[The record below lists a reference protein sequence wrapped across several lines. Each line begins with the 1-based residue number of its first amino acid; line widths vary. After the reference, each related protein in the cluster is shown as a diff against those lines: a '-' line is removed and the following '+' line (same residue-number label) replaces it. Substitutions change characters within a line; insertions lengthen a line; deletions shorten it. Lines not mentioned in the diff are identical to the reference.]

1 MKNRNHCPN
10 LTIMSAYHVFR
21 RNKDHT
27 MSIERL
33 ETGQR
38 MSRIVKHNGTIYLCG
53 QVAADA
59 NKDITEQTQTM
70 LDKVE
75 VLLEQAGSD
84 KEHMLS
90 ATLYIR
96 DMKDFAAMNTVWDA
110 WVPHGHA
117 PARACVEAR
126 MARPE
131 LLVEISVVA
140 AEK

>member
-1 MKNRNHCPN
+1 MN
-10 LTIMSAYHVFR
+10 
-21 RNKDHT
+21 
-27 MSIERL
+27 IERL

-59 NKDITEQTQTM
+59 DKDITEQTQTM

-75 VLLEQAGSD
+75 TLLEQAGSD
-84 KEHMLS
+84 KEHLLS
-90 ATLYIR
+90 ATIYVR

-110 WVPHGHA
+110 WVPKGHA

-131 LLVEISVVA
+131 LLVEISVIA